1 MTTLHLSVY
10 PMRSK
15 TTLGMNKPI
24 VHWALKTVG
33 AKRAR
38 RNWLTKDTAI
48 AEARKA
54 IVRAGG
60 FGNIYVHDDAGKV
73 GNVIQLIDV
82 QR

>member
-15 TTLGMNKPI
+15 TDLGMNKPI
-24 VHWALKTVG
+24 HYWALKTVG

-38 RNWLTKDTAI
+38 QNWLTKETALS
-48 AEARKA
+48 EARKA

-60 FGNIYVHDDAGKV
+60 FGNIYIHDRDGKV
-73 GNVIQLIDV
+73 ENVQQLIDV